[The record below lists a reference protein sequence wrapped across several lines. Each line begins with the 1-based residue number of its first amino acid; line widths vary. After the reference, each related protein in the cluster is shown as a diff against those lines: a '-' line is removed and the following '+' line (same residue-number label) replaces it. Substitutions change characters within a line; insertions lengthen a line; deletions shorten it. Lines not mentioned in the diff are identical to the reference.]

1 MSLVTSVGTAAA
13 PRRTVVISQPMLFP
27 WVGLLE
33 QTRLADVFVHYDDV
47 AFSKGSFS
55 NRVQIKTGQGSAWL
69 TVPIHVTPGQHIKD
83 VRIDARGDFRKKHLT
98 TLAQVY
104 ARSPHRDAM
113 LELVRSV
120 YAPETPWLCD
130 VTMASWEALS
140 RIFGVLPGRVLRSS
154 ETPIRGAGH
163 QRVLDLVRHL
173 GGTRYV
179 SGHGGRNYL
188 EHEAFERSGVAVE
201 YLDYRKVPYP
211 QRFGE
216 FTPFVSALDLLANVG
231 PEGASCIC
239 SGTLPWRRFMLQ

>member
-1 MSLVTSVGTAAA
+1 MSQVTPVNEVA
-13 PRRTVVISQPMLFP
+13 PARRTVVISQPMLFP

-55 NRVQIKTGQGSAWL
+55 NRVQIKTSQGSAWL

-83 VRIDARGDFRKKHLT
+83 VRIDVRGDFRKKHLT
-98 TLAQVY
+98 TLAQAY
-104 ARSPHRDAM
+104 ARAPHRDTM
-113 LELVRSV
+113 LELVRDV
-120 YAPETPWLCD
+120 YRSDTVWLCE

-140 RIFGVLPGRVLRSS
+140 KVFGVRPAKVLRSS
-154 ETPIRGAGH
+154 ETPVGGAGH

-188 EHEAFERSGVAVE
+188 EHEAFERAGVSVE